1 MSRKT
6 KTKTPKRSAE
16 IVPFPRQPR
25 PPSLAS
31 LPKAKQR
38 WLREAAR
45 AVMTD
50 ASLDGPANMRA
61 ARDAADR
68 LRVSVALAFASNRR
82 GEASETEVHAWVN
95 ANFRVASDIA
105 FALAEE
111 LSPEA
116 AAEARAMLAGGA
128 P

>member
-6 KTKTPKRSAE
+6 KTKAPKRSAE
-16 IVPFPRQPR
+16 IVPFPKAPR

-45 AVMTD
+45 IVLAEARPD
-50 ASLDGPANMRA
+50 PEA
-61 ARDAADR
+61 AQTAADR

-82 GEASETEVHAWVN
+82 GEATEREIHAWVN
-95 ANFRVASDIA
+95 AHFRLASEIA
-105 FALAEE
+105 SALVEE
-111 LSPEA
+111 LSPQA
-116 AAEARAMLAGGA
+116 AAEARQILAGGGA
-128 P
+128 